1 MSVAKFATAAALAV
15 LFALPASAA
24 ATHGSQQSEP
34 QGRNQRD
41 PGGPNS
47 IVQCYPTAVAYKA
60 NCVAPPVVNTKS
72 DTCYCSEIR
81 VKTAMG
87 TIVKKVRCTDY
98 RVEQIRQ
105 VKVVAENCNAIRRL
119 PNVYK

>member
-1 MSVAKFATAAALAV
+1 MTLAKLATAAAFAV

-24 ATHGSQQSEP
+24 TTHGERQTE
-34 QGRNQRD
+34 GRNQRD

-47 IVQCYPTAVAYKA
+47 IVQCYPTAVAYKT
-60 NCVAPPVVNTKS
+60 NCVAPPVVKAES

-105 VKVVAENCNAIRRL
+105 VKVVAQNCNAIRRL